1 MSDTILVATDGPL
14 RTITLNRPD
23 KLNAFNEDM
32 HLAFRAALEAARDD
46 DGCRAVLLTGAG
58 RGFCAGQD
66 LGDRDPAKGEVPDLG
81 ETLRTFF
88 NPNIRLIRDMPKP
101 IIAAVN
107 GAAAGAGANIAL
119 ACDIVL
125 AARNAKFLQAFA
137 RIGLIP
143 DAGGSWT
150 LTQLVGPARA
160 RGLAMLAEP
169 LSADVA
175 AEWGLIW
182 KAVDDE
188 VLMTEAT
195 DMAARLANGPTT
207 GLTLTKQAIL
217 AATESTLEEQLDR
230 EAELQARA
238 GTTADY
244 REGVSALLK
253 KRAPRFTGR

>member
-1 MSDTILVATDGPL
+1 MSDTILVTTDGPL
-14 RTITLNRPD
+14 RTITLNRPE
-23 KLNAFNEDM
+23 KLNAFTADM

-46 DGCRAVLLTGAG
+46 DACRAVLLTGAG

-81 ETLRTFF
+81 ETLRNFF

-101 IIAAVN
+101 TIAAVN

-125 AARNAKFLQAFA
+125 AARGAKFLQAFA

-150 LTQLVGPARA
+150 LTHLVGPARA

-169 LSADVA
+169 LPAETAAD
-175 AEWGLIW
+175 WGLIW
-182 KAVDDE
+182 KAVDDDD
-188 VLMTEAT
+188 LMTEAR
-195 DMAARLANGPTT
+195 DLAGKLATGPTT
-207 GLTLTKQAIL
+207 GLALTKQAIL
-217 AATESTLEEQLDR
+217 AATENTLEEQLEL
-230 EAELQARA
+230 EAELQSRA
-238 GTTADY
+238 GATDDY
-244 REGVSALLK
+244 REGVTAFLE
-253 KRAPRFTGR
+253 KRRPDFTGR

>member
-244 REGVSALLK
+244 REGVSAFLE

>member
-160 RGLAMLAEP
+160 RGLAMLAE
-169 LSADVA
+169 
-175 AEWGLIW
+175 
-182 KAVDDE
+182 
-188 VLMTEAT
+188 AT

-244 REGVSALLK
+244 REGVSAFLE

>member
-1 MSDTILVATDGPL
+1 MSDTILVTTDGPL
-14 RTITLNRPD
+14 RMITLNRPD
-23 KLNAFNEDM
+23 KLNAFNEEM
-32 HLAFRAALEAARDD
+32 HLAFRAALQSAKDD
-46 DGCRAVLLTGAG
+46 DTCRAVLLTGAG

-81 ETLRTFF
+81 KTLRDFY
-88 NPNIRLIRDMPKP
+88 NPHIRLISDMPKP

-125 AARNAKFLQAFA
+125 AARGAKFLQAFA

-150 LTQLVGPARA
+150 LTRLVGPARA
-160 RGLAMLAEP
+160 RAVAMLAEP
-169 LSADVA
+169 LPAETA

-182 KAVDDE
+182 KAVDDDL
-188 VLMTEAT
+188 LMAEAL
-195 DMAARLANGPTT
+195 DMAGRLANGPTT
-207 GLTLTKQAIL
+207 GLALTKQAIR
-217 AATESTLEEQLDR
+217 AATENTLEEQLDL

-238 GTTADY
+238 GATDDY
-244 REGVSALLK
+244 REGVTAFLE
-253 KRAPRFTGR
+253 KRPPRFTGR